1 MLPQFLSPSREK
13 RSSAGDRAR
22 GTKRA
27 SERASDGR
35 THGAGG
41 ATIIHISCAGTAEWF
56 RRRMQA
62 AGRQSGRQSPRPPS
76 SPSRRAIQRAKPEK
90 ILLPQ
95 HMMTMKATRSGGGG
109 DNHGHGEFRL
119 RLLSLS
125 LFLSGFSLSS
135 LVRNAVCR
143 ELDSAAPSVRRSVR
157 PSPILGAGE
166 ILMMELS

>member
-27 SERASDGR
+27 SERATDGR
-35 THGAGG
+35 TARAGG

-119 RLLSLS
+119 RLLP
-125 LFLSGFSLSS
+125 LFLASPYHRSFVMQYAASS
-135 LVRNAVCR
+135 IPPPRRSVG
-143 ELDSAAPSVRRSVR
+143 PSVRR
-157 PSPILGAGE
+157 PSWARE
-166 ILMMELS
+166 KSS